1 MILTV
6 CYCHFSVETIACCYI
21 MKTLCHLKLMRG
33 MGMLRRS
40 LIVKPIMG
48 RRVKEMS
55 VASDGG
61 IMAIYIGTMSSGFQF
76 CG

>member
-1 MILTV
+1 
-6 CYCHFSVETIACCYI
+6 
-21 MKTLCHLKLMRG
+21 MKTLCNLKLMRG

-61 IMAIYIGTMSSGFQF
+61 IMAIYIGTYEQRVPILWITPNQKMHSMKRT
-76 CG
+76 